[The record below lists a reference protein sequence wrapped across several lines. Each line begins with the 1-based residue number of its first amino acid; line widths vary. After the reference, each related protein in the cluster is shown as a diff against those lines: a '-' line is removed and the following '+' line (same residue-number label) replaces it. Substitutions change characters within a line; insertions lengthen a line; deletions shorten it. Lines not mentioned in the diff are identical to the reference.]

1 MKNNII
7 LIVLIF
13 ITTNVSSQIASTK
26 SKIIQ
31 EHKDYTMEIADD
43 GTEYIYYVVEYE
55 NYDQAVA
62 CYLTKKEENKEQLCY
77 RVLMVE
83 PSSETNNWIKYFDE
97 QNFIKLDGMV
107 WKDYEHSI
115 VYEVTVKEGKCL
127 VSKYFDREL

>member
-1 MKNNII
+1 MKNTIT

-13 ITTNVSSQIASTK
+13 ITTNVSSQIGSTK

-31 EHKDYTMEIADD
+31 EHKNYTMEIADN
-43 GTEYIYYVVEYE
+43 GTDYISFVVEYE
-55 NYDQAVA
+55 NYHQAVA
-62 CYLTKKEENKEQLCY
+62 CYLTKKEENEEQLCY

-97 QNFIKLDGMV
+97 QNFVKLDGMI

-115 VYEVTVKEGKCL
+115 LYEVTVKEGKCL
-127 VSKYFDREL
+127 VVKYFDTEL